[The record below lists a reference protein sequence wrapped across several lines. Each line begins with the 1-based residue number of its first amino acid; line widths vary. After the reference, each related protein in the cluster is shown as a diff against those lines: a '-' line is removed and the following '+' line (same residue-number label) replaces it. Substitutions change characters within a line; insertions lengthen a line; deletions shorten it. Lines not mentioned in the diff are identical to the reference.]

1 MIFLNFYGSYI
12 YCTCTHDFLISITF
26 YLIIII
32 VFSKENHVTCSWN
45 YFQVGDKLLEDM
57 DRLEALKIA
66 LTTWAHWVDN
76 NINPSTTSVFY
87 QGVAVP
93 HQK

>member
-66 LTTWAHWVDN
+66 LTTWARWVDN
-76 NINPSTTSVFY
+76 NIDPSATSVFY